1 MANISSLLN
10 TIKNAIYGRD
20 MRSALHD
27 SIKAVNDDTE
37 TRLSRNGGTMTGGI
51 TMNGNKITSSATP
64 STDNDYTNKKY
75 VDAKDKEVASYSNS
89 DYPECTTV
97 KSALDKTFE
106 KFAEKGKPNGYAGLD
121 KDGKIPTEQLPPI
134 AITETYVVNT
144 QAAMLALSAQVGDVA
159 IRTDLS
165 KSFIL
170 QNEPA
175 STLANWQELL
185 TPTDAVQSVAGK
197 TGVVTLTK
205 SDVGLGNLDNTAD
218 STKKVLSASKLT
230 TPRTTNGVSFDGSAN
245 ITIKDDTKEPKITV
259 GTSSQ
264 MWIGTK
270 KWVSILTTIQSVL
283 LTGLSTA
290 TNSAITASD
299 TIIKAFGKLQAQ
311 INARLPLKGGTMTGD
326 IVMNE
331 NKITSSTV
339 PSDAYDYTNKQY
351 VDDAIANATMLECEI
366 NDSDGGTLLD
376 STGQPILGRV
386 NVINAITDINE
397 TIEKLKQHAILDSTF

>member
-134 AITETYVVNT
+134 TI
-144 QAAMLALSAQVGDVA
+144 
-159 IRTDLS
+159 
-165 KSFIL
+165 
-170 QNEPA
+170 
-175 STLANWQELL
+175 
-185 TPTDAVQSVAGK
+185 
-197 TGVVTLTK
+197 
-205 SDVGLGNLDNTAD
+205 
-218 STKKVLSASKLT
+218 
-230 TPRTTNGVSFDGSAN
+230 NGVSFDGSAN
-245 ITIKDDTKEPKITV
+245 ITIKDDTKEPKITA

-270 KWVSILTTIQSVL
+270 KWVSILTTVQSVL

-331 NKITSSTV
+331 NKITSSAI

-351 VDDAIANATMLECEI
+351 VDDAIANAIMLECEI

-376 STGQPILGRV
+376 SNGQLILGRV

>member
-1 MANISSLLN
+1 MAVRVADK
-10 TIKNAIYGRD
+10 IKQF
-20 MRSALHD
+20 
-27 SIKAVNDDTE
+27 NDADFF
-37 TRLSRNGGTMTGGI
+37 LM
-51 TMNGNKITSSATP
+51 
-64 STDNDYTNKKY
+64 
-75 VDAKDKEVASYSNS
+75 DAEDVEMS
-89 DYPECTTV
+89 DG
-97 KSALDKTFE
+97 KSVEE

-197 TGVVTLTK
+197 TGVVTLAK
-205 SDVGLGNLDNTAD
+205 SDVGLGNVDNTAD

-230 TPRTTNGVSFDGSAN
+230 TPRTINGVSFDGSAN
-245 ITIKDDTKEPKITV
+245 ITIKDDTKEPKITA

-264 MWIGTK
+264 MWMGTK

-326 IVMNE
+326 IVMDK
-331 NKITSSTV
+331 NKITSSAI
-339 PSDAYDYTNKQY
+339 PSDACDYTNKQY
-351 VDDAIANATMLECEI
+351 VDNAIANATMLECEI
-366 NDSDGGTLLD
+366 NDSDGGALLD
-376 STGQPILGRV
+376 SNGQPILGRI

>member
-27 SIKAVNDDTE
+27 SIKEVNDDTE

-121 KDGKIPTEQLPPI
+121 KDGKIPAEQLPPI
-134 AITETYVVNT
+134 TITETYVVNT

-205 SDVGLGNLDNTAD
+205 SDVGLGNVDNTAD

-230 TPRTTNGVSFDGSAN
+230 TPRTINGVSFDGSAN
-245 ITIKDDTKEPKITV
+245 ITIKDDTKEPKITA

-326 IVMNE
+326 IVMDK
-331 NKITSSTV
+331 NKITSSAI
-339 PSDAYDYTNKQY
+339 PSDACDYTNKQY
-351 VDDAIANATMLECEI
+351 VDNAIANATMLECEI
-366 NDSDGGTLLD
+366 NDSDGGALLD
-376 STGQPILGRV
+376 SNGQQILSRV

>member
-1 MANISSLLN
+1 MPVRVADK
-10 TIKNAIYGRD
+10 IKQF
-20 MRSALHD
+20 
-27 SIKAVNDDTE
+27 NDADFF
-37 TRLSRNGGTMTGGI
+37 LM
-51 TMNGNKITSSATP
+51 
-64 STDNDYTNKKY
+64 
-75 VDAKDKEVASYSNS
+75 DAEDVEMS
-89 DYPECTTV
+89 DG
-97 KSALDKTFE
+97 KSVEE

-175 STLANWQELL
+175 SILANWQELL
-185 TPTDAVQSVAGK
+185 TPTD
-197 TGVVTLTK
+197 
-205 SDVGLGNLDNTAD
+205 
-218 STKKVLSASKLT
+218 
-230 TPRTTNGVSFDGSAN
+230 
-245 ITIKDDTKEPKITV
+245 
-259 GTSSQ
+259 
-264 MWIGTK
+264 
-270 KWVSILTTIQSVL
+270 LTTIQSVL

-326 IVMNE
+326 IVMDK
-331 NKITSSTV
+331 NKITSSAI
-339 PSDAYDYTNKQY
+339 PSDACDYTNKQY
-351 VDDAIANATMLECEI
+351 VDNAIANANATMLECEI
-366 NDSDGGTLLD
+366 NDSDGGALLD
-376 STGQPILGRV
+376 SNGQQILSRV

>member
-51 TMNGNKITSSATP
+51 TMNSNKITSSATP

-134 AITETYVVNT
+134 
-144 QAAMLALSAQVGDVA
+144 
-159 IRTDLS
+159 
-165 KSFIL
+165 
-170 QNEPA
+170 
-175 STLANWQELL
+175 
-185 TPTDAVQSVAGK
+185 
-197 TGVVTLTK
+197 
-205 SDVGLGNLDNTAD
+205 
-218 STKKVLSASKLT
+218 
-230 TPRTTNGVSFDGSAN
+230 
-245 ITIKDDTKEPKITV
+245 
-259 GTSSQ
+259 
-264 MWIGTK
+264 
-270 KWVSILTTIQSVL
+270 
-283 LTGLSTA
+283 
-290 TNSAITASD
+290 
-299 TIIKAFGKLQAQ
+299 
-311 INARLPLKGGTMTGD
+311 
-326 IVMNE
+326 
-331 NKITSSTV
+331 
-339 PSDAYDYTNKQY
+339 
-351 VDDAIANATMLECEI
+351 TMLEYEI
-366 NDSDGGTLLD
+366 TDSDGGTLLD
-376 STGQPILGRV
+376 SNGQPILGHI